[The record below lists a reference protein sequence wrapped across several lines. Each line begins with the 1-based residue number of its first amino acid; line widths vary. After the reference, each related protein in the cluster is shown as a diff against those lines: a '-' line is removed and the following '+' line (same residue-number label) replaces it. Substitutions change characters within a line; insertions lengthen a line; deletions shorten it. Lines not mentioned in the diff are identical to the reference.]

1 MWPKLLLDLL
11 PHFSRLLPVAD
22 KYLARISANEK
33 AQVAEL
39 AALSL
44 DVRKQMG
51 RVTETQAEVARQLQQ
66 QSAQIAE
73 IAVDVART
81 RMGIEG
87 AEERIAKLEKTVG
100 MAVRLLGVVL
110 VLVAMTFVIL
120 VAQSLRVV
128 K

>member
-33 AQVAEL
+33 AQATEL
-39 AALSL
+39 AALSA

-51 RVTETQAEVARQLQQ
+51 RLTETQAGVARQLQQ
-66 QSAQIAE
+66 QSMQLAE
-73 IAVDVART
+73 IAVDVTRT

-87 AEERIAKLEKTVG
+87 AEERIAKLEKSMG
-100 MAVRLLGVVL
+100 MAVRLLWVALALMAATL
-110 VLVAMTFVIL
+110 VLVAIRMV
-120 VAQSLRVV
+120 R
-128 K
+128 

>member
-33 AQVAEL
+33 AQSE
-39 AALSL
+39 ALTAL
-44 DVRKQMG
+44 NADMRKQMG
-51 RVTETQAEVARQLQQ
+51 RVAETQAGVARQLQQ
-66 QSAQIAE
+66 QSTQIAE

-87 AEERIAKLEKTVG
+87 TEERIARLEKKVG
-100 MAVRLLGVVL
+100 MAVRLLWFVLALMAATLALVV
-110 VLVAMTFVIL
+110 VRMV
-120 VAQSLRVV
+120 R
-128 K
+128 

>member
-33 AQVAEL
+33 EQA
-39 AALSL
+39 AALTALSA

-51 RVTETQAEVARQLQQ
+51 RMAESQNGVSRQLQE

-73 IAVDVART
+73 IAVDMARS
-81 RMGIEG
+81 RMAIEG
-87 AEERIAKLEKTVG
+87 GEERVAKLERQMG
-100 MAVRLLGVVL
+100 MAVKLLWGVL
-110 VLVAMTFVIL
+110 VLLAVVFVIL
-120 VAQSLRVV
+120 VMR
-128 K
+128 KI

>member
-33 AQVAEL
+33 AQATEL
-39 AALSL
+39 AALSA

-51 RVTETQAEVARQLQQ
+51 RLTETQAGVARQLQQ
-66 QSAQIAE
+66 QSMQLAE
-73 IAVDVART
+73 IAVDVTRT

-87 AEERIAKLEKTVG
+87 AEERIAKLEKSMG
-100 MAVRLLGVVL
+100 MAVRLLWVAL
-110 VLVAMTFVIL
+110 ALMAATLALVAIRMV
-120 VAQSLRVV
+120 R
-128 K
+128 